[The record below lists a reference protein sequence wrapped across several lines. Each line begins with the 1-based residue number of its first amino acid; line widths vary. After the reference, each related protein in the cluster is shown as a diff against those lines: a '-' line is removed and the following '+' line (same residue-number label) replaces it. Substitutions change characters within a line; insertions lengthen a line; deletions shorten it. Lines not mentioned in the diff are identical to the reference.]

1 MISYAFKYR
10 RYFSN
15 GNHEAQVSGSG
26 LQQSKDL
33 DDLTINFNFEPVDYI
48 VMGQNICRK
57 ITIAFYKC
65 LHCSVEGGFGLPSDL
80 HDQVPQLIH
89 SFANQP
95 MLFHI
100 LNSPLG

>member
-15 GNHEAQVSGSG
+15 GNNEAQVPGSR

-33 DDLTINFNFEPVDYI
+33 DDLTIYINFEPVDYI

-57 ITIAFYKC
+57 ITVAFYKC
-65 LHCSVEGGFGLPSDL
+65 LHCSVHGGLASPPICTIKFRNSSIRLPINRCSS
-80 HDQVPQLIH
+80 I
-89 SFANQP
+89 F
-95 MLFHI
+95 
-100 LNSPLG
+100 